1 MGKIVTV
8 ANNKGGVAK
17 TTTVLALAQAW
28 SDKGLQILAV
38 DLDSQGNLTTL
49 LSPIESDKHPRTIR
63 EALVERKD
71 LPIEEINEN
80 LHLVPATLSL
90 SNIENEITQFYRE
103 SVLKKLLDGVKD
115 NYDIIIIDCPPALGL
130 LTFSALI
137 ASQALVMPV
146 MADSLSYAG
155 MTMVAEL
162 ASRVTEYN
170 PDLKLKG
177 VVITKF
183 KSDKISNFYLKT
195 IREQTGPA
203 FVETV
208 VHEATK
214 IKQAT
219 AMKENIYSFDPTGRA
234 TQDYSQVAD
243 ILEDRILG

>member
-17 TTTVLALAQAW
+17 TTTVVALAQAW
-28 SDKGLQILAV
+28 ADKGLQVLAV

-49 LSPIESDKHPRTIR
+49 LSTIDSDKHIRTIR
-63 EALVERKD
+63 EALIERKD
-71 LPIEEINEN
+71 LPIEHISEN
-80 LHLVPATLSL
+80 LDLVPATLSL

-103 SVLKKLLDGVKD
+103 SVLKKLLDSVKD
-115 NYDIIIIDCPPALGL
+115 DYDLIIIDCPPALGL

-155 MTMVAEL
+155 MTMIAEL

-177 VVITKF
+177 VVVTKF
-183 KSDKISNFYLKT
+183 KASKISNFYLAK
-195 IREQTGPA
+195 IKEDCGKA
-203 FVETV
+203 FIEPV

-214 IKQAT
+214 IQQAT
-219 AMKENIYSFDPTGRA
+219 ALKENIYKYDPFGRA
-234 TQDYSQVAD
+234 TLDYQQVAD

>member
-17 TTTVLALAQAW
+17 TTTVVALAHAW

-49 LSPIESDKHPRTIR
+49 LSPIDSDKHPRTIR

-71 LPIEEINEN
+71 LPIEHISEN
-80 LHLVPATLSL
+80 LDLVPATLSL

-103 SVLKKLLDGVKD
+103 SVLKKLLDAVKD
-115 NYDIIIIDCPPALGL
+115 EYDIIILDCPPALGL

-155 MTMVAEL
+155 MTMVADL

-170 PDLKLKG
+170 PELKLKG

-183 KSDKISNFYLKT
+183 KANKISNFYLAK
-195 IREQTGPA
+195 IKNECGKA
-203 FVETV
+203 FVESV

-214 IKQAT
+214 IQQAT
-219 AMKENIYSFDPTGRA
+219 AMKENIFKYDPNGRA
-234 TQDYSQVAD
+234 TLDYQQVAD